1 MVWDVACPEVRYQAN
16 SHGALLCTGADLVLL
31 TVHAD
36 AGLRRPDG
44 SYPGPLGV
52 TDAFL
57 FDTTVPRDLALVGVH
72 SINRQPPRFEEL
84 HGPNRRS
91 AVELPRALASALLR
105 RVRLAR
111 GH

>member
-1 MVWDVACPEVRYQAN
+1 M
-16 SHGALLCTGADLVLL
+16 
-31 TVHAD
+31 HAD